1 MDRDTVLC
9 HCMGVTVGDI
19 IDAIDNGAKDFDE
32 VQEATNCS
40 AGCGGCQDE
49 VIAFIKD
56 YISKKA

>member
-19 IDAIDNGAKDFDE
+19 IDAVDNGAKNFDE

-40 AGCGGCQDE
+40 TGCGGCQDE
-49 VIAFIKD
+49 VIAFIED